1 MAYKKQRDGVLMW
14 DKIIGILS
22 LLWDVGWDV
31 VTDSKV
37 DDAKKEAHELAAK
50 LSQEANMWQSWF
62 WIAVIIIAV
71 LAFIIMRKNTDDRE

>member
-1 MAYKKQRDGVLMW
+1 MW

>member
-14 DKIIGILS
+14 YKIIGILS